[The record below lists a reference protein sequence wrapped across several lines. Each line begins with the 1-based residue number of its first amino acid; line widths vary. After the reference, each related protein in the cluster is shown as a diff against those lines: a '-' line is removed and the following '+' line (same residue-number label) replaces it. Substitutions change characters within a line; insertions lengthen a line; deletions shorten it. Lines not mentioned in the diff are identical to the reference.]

1 MAHTKS
7 QKKRNRQTIVRN
19 RRNRA
24 LRSELNT
31 RARTVHEAVEAGD
44 AESAET
50 ALRTAQKRLDQAAAK
65 GVLNA
70 NTAARRK
77 SSLTRRVRSMSASSA
92 SSASVA
98 SDPAGE

>member
-24 LRSELNT
+24 VRSELNT
-31 RARTVHEAVEAGD
+31 RTRTVHEAAETGD
-44 AESAET
+44 AERAEA
-50 ALRTAQKRLDQAAAK
+50 ALRMAQKRLDQAVSK
-65 GVLNA
+65 GALKA

-77 SSLTRRVRSMSASSA
+77 ASLTRRVRAMEASGGP
-92 SSASVA
+92 V
-98 SDPAGE
+98 GE

>member
-24 LRSELNT
+24 IRSELNT
-31 RARTVHEAVEAGD
+31 RTRTVHEAVAAGD
-44 AESAET
+44 AEGAEA
-50 ALRTAQKRLDQAAAK
+50 ALRMAQKCLDQAVSK
-65 GVLNA
+65 GALKA

-77 SSLTRRVRSMSASSA
+77 ASLTRRVRTMETSAT
-92 SSASVA
+92 
-98 SDPAGE
+98 PAGE

>member
-7 QKKRNRQTIVRN
+7 QKKRNRQTLVRN

-31 RARTVHEAVEAGD
+31 RARAVQEAVEAGD

-65 GVLNA
+65 GVLKA

-77 SSLTRRVRSMSASSA
+77 ARLTRRVRSMSVAA
-92 SSASVA
+92 AASVA
-98 SDPAGE
+98 GDPAGE

>member
-24 LRSELNT
+24 IRSELNT
-31 RARTVHEAVEAGD
+31 RTRTVREAAEAGD
-44 AESAET
+44 AERAEA
-50 ALRTAQKRLDQAAAK
+50 ALRMAQKRLDQAVSK
-65 GVLNA
+65 GALKA

-77 SSLTRRVRSMSASSA
+77 ASLTRRVRAMEASGA
-92 SSASVA
+92 
-98 SDPAGE
+98 PAGE

>member
-31 RARTVHEAVEAGD
+31 RARAVQEAVEAGD

-65 GVLNA
+65 GVLPA
-70 NTAARRK
+70 NTVARRK
-77 SSLTRRVRSMSASSA
+77 AGLTRRVRSMSAASTASA
-92 SSASVA
+92 DDS
-98 SDPAGE
+98 AGE